1 MQRENWM
8 KGLIRGFGYALEGLW
23 TAIKTERNIKI
34 HLIAAVLVIILG
46 LYLGL
51 PSAKWCLI
59 AFAIGFVLVSELFNT
74 AIERLSSIVADG
86 KQNLSVKAVKDI
98 SAAAVLIS
106 ALTALVIGILVLF
119 VPLIQRLTNL

>member
-1 MQRENWM
+1 M
-8 KGLIRGFGYALEGLW
+8 KGLIKSFGYAFEGLW

-34 HLIAAVLVIILG
+34 HLVAAVLAIILG
-46 LYLGL
+46 LWLGL
-51 PSAKWCLI
+51 SPAKWCLV

-74 AIERLSSIVADG
+74 AIERLSDEAGNGNHSPSI
-86 KQNLSVKAVKDI
+86 KAVKDI

>member
-1 MQRENWM
+1 M
-8 KGLIRGFGYALEGLW
+8 KKLIRSFGYAFEGLW

-34 HLIAAVLVIILG
+34 HLVAAVLAIILG

-51 PSAKWCLI
+51 SSAKWCLV
-59 AFAIGFVLVSELFNT
+59 ALAIGFVLVSELFNT
-74 AIERLSSIVADG
+74 AIERLGDEAGNG
-86 KQNLSVKAVKDI
+86 KQSPSIKAVKDI

-119 VPLIQRLTNL
+119 VPLIQRITNL